1 MERCLQASISTHG
14 TMVCNLCYQKEV
26 MDRERRGTKRKKEQQ
41 AASML
46 VKSARR
52 YKQASVGD
60 SVMVHLPDG

>member
-1 MERCLQASISTHG
+1 MLTSLNFTHG
-14 TMVCNLCYQKEV
+14 PMVCNLCYQKEV
-26 MDRERRGTKRKKEQQ
+26 VDRERRGTKRKKEQQ

-60 SVMVHLPDG
+60 SVMVHLPEG

>member
-1 MERCLQASISTHG
+1 
-14 TMVCNLCYQKEV
+14 MVCNLCYQKEV
-26 MDRERRGTKRKKEQQ
+26 MDRERRGTKRKQEQQ

-52 YKQASVGD
+52 YKQTSVGD